1 MINGQIVNAV
11 SPIGEEEVCNIG
23 LDRYRYGYR
32 VSADTHQYLWVSV
45 SADTYFSIGADTS
58 RPVICLPV
66 STVNTVATHT
76 CSFKPIPYFRTY
88 IPHTYV
94 TCTHLYPTQNRIFL
108 QNFVQPGIGTGIG
121 IAVAAANSIGYRAP
135 ARYRSNTTVVETICQ
150 RVVKKPCFKS
160 PGSRFHAHDAA
171 VRSALSARLI
181 LNVGL
186 SLLVYIDVC
195 SSAVVRRDSA
205 RQGCRRWKTGVV
217 AVSGDWQPNTS
228 CVLEQRI

>member
-66 STVNTVATHT
+66 STVNTVATHAY
-76 CSFKPIPYFRTY
+76 SFKPIPYFRTY

-94 TCTHLYPTQNRIFL
+94 TCTHLYPTQNRIFSTK
-108 QNFVQPGIGTGIG
+108 FCT
-121 IAVAAANSIGYRAP
+121 AWYRYWY
-135 ARYRSNTTVVETICQ
+135 RYR
-150 RVVKKPCFKS
+150 
-160 PGSRFHAHDAA
+160 
-171 VRSALSARLI
+171 
-181 LNVGL
+181 
-186 SLLVYIDVC
+186 C
-195 SSAVVRRDSA
+195 SCS
-205 RQGCRRWKTGVV
+205 QQYW
-217 AVSGDWQPNTS
+217 VSGACTVS
-228 CVLEQRI
+228 V